1 MSQVIIPMSL
11 RNTRMLSVFVY
22 GVLLIAYPADAILP
36 AGPGALS
43 LALSFFKLA
52 ALLGCIVL
60 FLGPYSLLGNAPDIE
75 LDERERIERAQGY
88 IRAFQILVFTLIMA
102 NAYLIAANLFSWWQ
116 PTLVDFENLLG
127 ALVIAALA
135 LPGTVLAWQARPPL
149 AEADVP
155 D

>member
-11 RNTRMLSVFVY
+11 RNTRLLSVFVY
-22 GVLLIAYPADAILP
+22 GVLVVAYPADAIVP

-52 ALLGCIVL
+52 ALLGCIAL
-60 FLGPYSLLGNAPDIE
+60 FLGPYSWLGNAPDAE

-88 IRAFQILVFTLIMA
+88 LRAFQILVAFLIA
-102 NAYLIAANLFSWWQ
+102 VKVYLIAARVFSWWQ
-116 PTLVDFENLLG
+116 PTLVDFEAFLG
-127 ALVIAALA
+127 ALVIGALA

-149 AEADVP
+149 AETDSAG
-155 D
+155 